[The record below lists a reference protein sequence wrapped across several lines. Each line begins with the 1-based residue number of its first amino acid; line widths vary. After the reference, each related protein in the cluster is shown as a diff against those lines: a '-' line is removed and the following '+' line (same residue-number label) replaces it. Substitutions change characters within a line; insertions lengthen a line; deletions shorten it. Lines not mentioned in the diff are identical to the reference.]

1 VLNLNPAVLTNQYP
15 RLELIYY
22 VFIFIL
28 LLHFQ
33 IKVQGWWIDRYG
45 MEVNRVQKVC
55 SMFL

>member
-45 MEVNRVQKVC
+45 MEKR
-55 SMFL
+55 